1 MAGGLLFHR
10 LKFAHVSA
18 LVCAAALM
26 VALRCGGGI
35 RKFALASAMIAGI
48 SIAVFPYARAAIVAL
63 ICGVVAVYGC
73 ERRSLVRAA
82 VATIVLVCLG
92 GIVVGSVAP
101 LRHRFVSAL
110 TEQGNGQREHLLRAA
125 FRAIDQHPWTGIGLG
140 QFRPSKFAGVDA
152 PKEIIDHPGKA
163 HNQLVSIAAE
173 VGVGGAIV
181 FLVMLG
187 SLLRRAWKT
196 SYGSM
201 TMGAV
206 CIFAVLS
213 TTHDPLF
220 HAPFSMALV
229 LAIGLGLRD
238 QRVGDSGPTST
249 PT

>member
-1 MAGGLLFHR
+1 M
-10 LKFAHVSA
+10 K
-18 LVCAAALM
+18 
-26 VALRCGGGI
+26 
-35 RKFALASAMIAGI
+35 KGI
-48 SIAVFPYARAAIVAL
+48 SIRGQASRDRLERSALHCFVTHGIDATTTKGIARGARMAEGNLYRHYAGKEELAWAL
-63 ICGVVAVYGC
+63 Y
-73 ERRSLVRAA
+73 EKH
-82 VATIVLVCLG
+82 LG
-92 GIVVGSVAP
+92 G
-101 LRHRFVSAL
+101 FVSAL

-206 CIFAVLS
+206 CIFEVLS